1 MGSNYD
7 LKESDRVFTAETF
20 RQFNQLNENTNSRI
34 PIFFCIVTSGSM
46 ATRVGIFQTRISLL
60 VKVMRNLLV
69 NMKKHPVLSERAM
82 VGIVTYDKNAILAQT
97 ALDLCVMDIDKA
109 LIFETGGQTVL
120 SKGLRRTLQAIDQ
133 YRDSLRQSDVET
145 FVPIMVFMTDG
156 QPVGD
161 SDAEIAQ
168 IYNEIRQRVMYKDLY
183 VFPIGISR
191 EANMNYVTALDPES
205 KGYQM
210 LDEKGFETVFSKIGE
225 LVDEK
230 PSIQIEETVVI
241 TKKASSQTETMDTGA
256 GTAFDAAQLERDIAK
271 ILNTH

>member
-34 PIFFCIVTSGSM
+34 PIFFCIDTSGSM

-82 VGIVTYDKNAILAQT
+82 GGIVTYDKNAILAQT

-168 IYNEIRQRVMYKDLY
+168 VYNEIRQRVMYKDLY

>member
-34 PIFFCIVTSGSM
+34 PIFFCIDTSGSM
-46 ATRVGIFQTRISLL
+46 ATRVGIFQTIISLL

-133 YRDSLRQSDVET
+133 YLDSLRQSDVET

-168 IYNEIRQRVMYKDLY
+168 VYNEIRQRVMYKDLY

-210 LDEKGFETVFSKIGE
+210 LDENGFEMVFSKIGE

-230 PSIQIEETVVI
+230 PSIQI
-241 TKKASSQTETMDTGA
+241 
-256 GTAFDAAQLERDIAK
+256 
-271 ILNTH
+271 